1 MSEITLLATAAFG
14 LEAVVARELKDLGYP
29 NTQVENGRVMFK
41 ADLAAIPRVNLW
53 LRSADRVLLVLGEFE
68 TTSFD
73 DLFEQ
78 TKALPWAAWIPE
90 NGEFP
95 VSGKSVKSKLFSVPD
110 CQAIV
115 KKAVVESLKN
125 QYRTSW
131 FKEDGP
137 KFPIQVA
144 LLKDRATL
152 TIDTSGAGLHK
163 RGYRRHAGEAPLRE
177 TLAAALVMLSH
188 WHQDRLLL
196 DPFCGSG
203 TILIEAA
210 LIGDNIAPGLTRR
223 FAAEDWPLL
232 SQGLWRE
239 ARTEASSLME
249 DNPLELQGSDIDSR
263 VLATAREN
271 ADNAGVA
278 DKIHLQ
284 RRDITQVQSSW
295 KYGCLI
301 TNPPYGER
309 LEDAKSAQTLY
320 KKLGQVA
327 APWDTW
333 SLYVLTAHPDFEN
346 YFGRPAEKKR
356 KLYNGRIQCNYYQYP
371 GPRPPRKNS

>member
-1 MSEITLLATAAFG
+1 MKEMTLLATAAFG

-29 NTQVENGRVMFK
+29 ETQVENGRVMFK

-78 TKALPWAAWIPE
+78 TKALPWADWIPE

-95 VSGKSVKSKLFSVPD
+95 VSGKSVRSKLFSVPD

-115 KKAVVESLKN
+115 KKAVVESLNN

-131 FKEDGP
+131 FMEDGP

-152 TIDTSGAGLHK
+152 TIDTSGQGLHK
-163 RGYRRHAGEAPLRE
+163 RGYRRKAGEAPLRE

-188 WHQDRLLL
+188 WRHDRLLL

-223 FAAEDWPLL
+223 FAAEGWPAIPE
-232 SQGLWRE
+232 SLWRE
-239 ARTEASSLME
+239 ARTHASSVMV
-249 DNPLELQGSDIDSR
+249 DNEMDLQGSDIDAR
-263 VLATAREN
+263 VLETAREN

-278 DKIHLQ
+278 EKIHFQ
-284 RRDITQVQSSW
+284 RRDIMDVRSSW

-301 TNPPYGER
+301 TNPPYGQR
-309 LEDAKSAQTLY
+309 LEDACTAQALY

-333 SLYVLTAHPDFEN
+333 SLYVLTAHPDFET
-346 YFGRPAEKKR
+346 YFRRPAAKKR

-371 GPRPPRKNS
+371 GPRPPRKTE